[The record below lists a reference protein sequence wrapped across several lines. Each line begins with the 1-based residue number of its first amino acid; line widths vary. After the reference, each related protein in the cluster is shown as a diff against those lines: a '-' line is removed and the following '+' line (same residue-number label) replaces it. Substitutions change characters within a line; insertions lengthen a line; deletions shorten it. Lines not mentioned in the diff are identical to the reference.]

1 MTTPGPGSVTRQ
13 RSRTLPRLPIRPRPF
28 SGESSQA
35 FLVRV
40 SVANGYSRPRTLWNK
55 LTNHGLA
62 GMSLLRA
69 ALRLPRHRVSTLTG
83 PFPTYTRIT
92 CSSPQQLRVEDF
104 NHHYLRWCPKCL
116 QDEAYLRGDWT
127 LKLSSVCVKHKI
139 VLVDRCPQCFE
150 LQDMRYASVA
160 CQHCS
165 AELGD
170 AIASP
175 ADPELIAIQAQLMDS
190 QSDCRDAK
198 LSEMTFE
205 QVASLIKHVGQF
217 RSGFP
222 KRRSGQIAGLHR
234 LEITL
239 KLMSR
244 AAHLLSNWPHNFYQ
258 SLTEART
265 SSISSASLKR
275 TYGQLYRA
283 IYIDLREPCFQF
295 LRDAF
300 DNYVRTDWPNLV
312 AKRNRRL
319 SAKTIAYQAR
329 KPLRILTRDSGV
341 SKTSIKHLADNGL
354 VVGSAVRHASG
365 RITWAFSA
373 DAARQAREI
382 SADSINL
389 VDAAKM
395 LAIPKWRVRELIE
408 FGLIKAW
415 IRADT
420 TNASAWS
427 LHKSDVTSLCELGR
441 SRRTSISE
449 CAVRVSLKQVMQ
461 TWRLRSGEFGA
472 ILKACRSAEFPCIR
486 SCEKGSGV
494 GDLLFDDNE
503 LHAWLDAYRHYREET
518 FSVDQAA
525 EMLGVK
531 QQVAYDLVRA
541 GLLQVMRS
549 TDKAVRGVRVTKP
562 FVTEFRRNF
571 VSLSELAKVC
581 GTRSKTLLGQIS
593 ATPVIGPDVDGAR
606 QYFFRRSD
614 VASLQTLPFYPFFVT
629 ASAP

>member
-300 DNYVRTDWPNLV
+300 DNYVRTDWPNLL

-319 SAKTIAYQAR
+319 SANTVALQSR
-329 KPLRILTRDSGV
+329 KPLRVLTRESGM
-341 SKTSIKHLADNGL
+341 SKTSIKRLADNGFISGL
-354 VVGSAVRHASG
+354 SVRHASG
-365 RITWAFSA
+365 RTTWAFSA
-373 DAARQAREI
+373 EAVRQAREI
-382 SADSINL
+382 SEDSINL
-389 VDAAKM
+389 TQTAK
-395 LAIPKWRVRELIE
+395 LLGIPKWRVRELIDA
-408 FGLIKAW
+408 GMIKSW

-420 TNASAWS
+420 TRASAWS
-427 LHKSDVTSLCELGR
+427 LSERDVLKIYGLI
-441 SRRTSISE
+441 RRYRTDDANGADQV
-449 CAVRVSLKQVMQ
+449 CLKHVMQ
-461 TWRLRSGEFGA
+461 TWRLRSGELPA
-472 ILKACRSAEFPCIR
+472 ILKACLQFDLSVWTSVDSDGII
-486 SCEKGSGV
+486 
-494 GDLLFDDNE
+494 GDILFQRDE
-503 LHAWLDAYRHYREET
+503 LHNWLDRYRLKSSDTY
-518 FSVDQAA
+518 SVDQAA
-525 EMLGVK
+525 TILSIK
-531 QQVAYDLVRA
+531 QEVAYELVRG
-541 GLLQVMRS
+541 GLLKVVENGVPAS
-549 TDKAVRGVRVTKP
+549 RGVRVTAQAIDD
-562 FVTEFRRNF
+562 FRSTFISLGAIAKLRG
-571 VSLSELAKVC
+571 VQPRKLLSELATKPAC
-581 GTRSKTLLGQIS
+581 GPSI
-593 ATPVIGPDVDGAR
+593 DGVR
-606 QYFFRRSD
+606 QYFLRRQD
-614 VASLQTLPFYPFFVT
+614 VIVPCT
-629 ASAP
+629 